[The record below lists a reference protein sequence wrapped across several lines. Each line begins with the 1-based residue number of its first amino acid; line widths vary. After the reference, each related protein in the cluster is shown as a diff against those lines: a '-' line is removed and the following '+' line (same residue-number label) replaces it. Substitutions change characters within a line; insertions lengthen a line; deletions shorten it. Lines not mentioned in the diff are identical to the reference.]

1 MVAWGLWG
9 QREGTWG
16 PPTGAGLTCGARGAA
31 LGVDG
36 RLGQQ
41 AVVGPMAAIGA
52 ALAQQA
58 L

>member
-1 MVAWGLWG
+1 MVTWGLWE
-9 QREGTWG
+9 QREGTRG

-36 RLGQQ
+36 RLGRQG
-41 AVVGPMAAIGA
+41 VTGPVAAIGA